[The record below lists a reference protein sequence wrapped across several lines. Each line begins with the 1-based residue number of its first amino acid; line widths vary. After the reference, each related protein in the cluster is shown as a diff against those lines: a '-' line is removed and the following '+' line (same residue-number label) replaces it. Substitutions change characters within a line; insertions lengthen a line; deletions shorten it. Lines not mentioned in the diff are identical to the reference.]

1 MKIELN
7 ELAKVLAQT
16 RGRGLSMKQLAA
28 QLAPGQDVKQQVRK
42 GLAQL
47 IREGRAVTDGQIYRA
62 PSIRKPE
69 AGEGPRK
76 PEQGRGEPR
85 RPEPGR
91 GESRKAEPGRGESR
105 KAEPGRGESR
115 KAEPGRG
122 ESRKAE
128 PGRGHEGRG
137 ESRRNGPGGG
147 VPRGKGGNR
156 RAHGESAHAPNGDG
170 ARGPGREPGSARPRA
185 PDAVPGRPAA
195 MLEGSR
201 QRRERGSEKA
211 KGPRELV
218 GTLTLKP
225 EGYGFVSPL
234 LGGPRDED
242 LFIPP
247 RQAQGAMDGDV
258 VRARAVPG
266 RDGRSVGEI
275 LEVVETRR
283 QLALGTYCTGGKAA
297 WVEPHDRVLTQNI
310 VVPRDP
316 RARDGEM
323 VKVRLRR
330 DEAARQHGELTG
342 EVIAVLGPRGDAR
355 YEILATAY
363 AFGFSDEFDPATL
376 LAAEGV
382 PDRVRPEDAQ
392 GRRDLRSLPL
402 VTIDG
407 EDARDFDD
415 AVHVARTPHGYRLVV
430 AIADVAHYVPPNGAL
445 DREALRRATSV
456 YFPGT
461 VLPMLPERL
470 SNGICSLNP
479 DVDRLCMVCDLA
491 LDETGRPLHA
501 DIYDAVMRSHARL
514 TYTQVAEALSGHPS
528 PELKQLLPDLQLAGE
543 LAKKMTAQRK
553 ERGSI
558 DFDLPEPKI
567 VLKEDGTV
575 LEIAQRP
582 RNDAHRLV
590 EEFML
595 AANEGVAR
603 FFDARG
609 LPTVYRIHDEP
620 DDEKLASFAALA
632 QAHGFSLPEKL
643 TPKALNDFLQSLAGK
658 PQQKALNSLL
668 LRAMMQAQYSP
679 ENIGHY
685 GLAAPTYLHFTSP
698 IRRYPDLMVHRL
710 LKEHWARAGRALRE
724 AEREELSEYLAGIAA
739 QCSERERASMKAER
753 DIDAYYAAV
762 FMQDKVGEEY
772 DAVVGGVA
780 EIGLF
785 CELEGPSVEGLL
797 PATELGDGVVLDPE
811 LHRLVVGTTGKAYG
825 VGDELRV
832 RVASADP
839 VKRRIGLVLA
849 GAGAGRWPAHAEG
862 DGWLRPDDLAPGAM
876 PAKKRRPP
884 TPGPQR
890 GQPGQRPPPRGSPPG
905 RSTRHKGRRGRG
917 R

>member
-62 PSIRKPE
+62 PSARKPE
-69 AGEGPRK
+69 AQEEPRRPESGRGEARR
-76 PEQGRGEPR
+76 PESGRGEARRPESGRGEARRPESGRGEPR
-85 RPEPGR
+85 RPD
-91 GESRKAEPGRGESR
+91 
-105 KAEPGRGESR
+105 
-115 KAEPGRG
+115 
-122 ESRKAE
+122 
-128 PGRGHEGRG
+128 GRG

-147 VPRGKGGNR
+147 LPREKGENR
-156 RAHGESAHAPNGDG
+156 RTPTPGHRTHAPNGDG
-170 ARGPGREPGSARPRA
+170 ARAPGREPT
-185 PDAVPGRPAA
+185 GRPAA

-211 KGPRELV
+211 KGPREMV

-258 VRARAVPG
+258 VRARAVQG

-283 QLALGTYCTGGKAA
+283 QLALGTYRTGGKAA

-330 DEAARQHGELTG
+330 DEAARQHGELAG

-382 PDRVRPEDAQ
+382 PDRVRPEDAL

-415 AVHVARTPHGYRLVV
+415 AVHVARSPHGYRLVV

-491 LDETGRPLHA
+491 LDEAGRPLHA

-514 TYTQVAEALSGHPS
+514 TYTKVAEALSGHPS

-643 TPKALNDFLQSLAGK
+643 NPKALNDFLQSLAGK

-710 LKEHWARAGRALRE
+710 LKEHWARAGRTLRE
-724 AEREELSEYLAGIAA
+724 GEREELSEYLAGIAA

-753 DIDAYYAAV
+753 DIDSYYAAV

-797 PATELGDGVVLDPE
+797 PATELGDGVEHDTE
-811 LHRLVVGTTGKAYG
+811 LHRLVVGTSGKAYG

-849 GAGAGRWPAHAEG
+849 GAGAGRWPARAEG
-862 DGWLRPDDLAPGAM
+862 DGWLRPDDIAPGAM
-876 PAKKRRPP
+876 PVKKRRPP
-884 TPGPQR
+884 PPGPPR
-890 GQPGQRPPPRGSPPG
+890 GQSGQRPPPRGSPPG
-905 RSTRHKGRRGRG
+905 RSTRRKGRPGRG